1 MTKLSVCLVI
11 ALGACLAVAAQNT
24 KYLGKNDPAAKKVLD
39 QLSAK
44 LNTYKA
50 VQSNFTLKV
59 EDAKGKLQG
68 SRKGLI
74 YLKGNKYHLIV
85 DGGQEI
91 FCDGKDVYTY
101 DKSSNEVTITKN
113 DPATQTI
120 SPDKLF
126 TDFYDKDYLYKLNG
140 ETKIEGRSVEEV
152 ELTPVDKSKS
162 FFKALLFIDKITHT
176 PVSIKVF
183 DKGGNR
189 YTLDMS
195 KINGNA
201 SFTDSELAY
210 NKAKF
215 PGAEEVDLRN

>member
-1 MTKLSVCLVI
+1 MSVE
-11 ALGACLAVAAQNT
+11 AQNT

-50 VQSNFTLKV
+50 VQANFTLKV
-59 EDAKGKLQG
+59 EDAKGQLQG
-68 SRKGLI
+68 SRSGVI
-74 YLKGNKYHLIV
+74 YLKGNKYHVSLI
-85 DGGQEI
+85 GGQEI
-91 FCDGKDVYTY
+91 YCDGKDVYTY

-140 ETKIEGRSVEEV
+140 ETKIGGRTVEEV
-152 ELTPVDKSKS
+152 ELTPVDKSKT
-162 FFKALLFIDKITHT
+162 FFKALLYIDRLNHT
-176 PVSIKVF
+176 LVRIKWF
-183 DKGGNR
+183 DKDGGNR
-189 YTLDMS
+189 YTLDTS

-201 SFTDSELAY
+201 NFSDNQLAY

-215 PGAEEVDLRN
+215 PGADEVDLRN